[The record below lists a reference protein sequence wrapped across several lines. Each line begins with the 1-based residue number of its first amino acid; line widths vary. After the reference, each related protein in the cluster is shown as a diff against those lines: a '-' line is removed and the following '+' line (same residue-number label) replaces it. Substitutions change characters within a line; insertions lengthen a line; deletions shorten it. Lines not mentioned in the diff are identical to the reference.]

1 MWGSS
6 NSRAQR
12 NLPGL
17 PNKIFG
23 MSVNLFKSLVLAAIG
38 LAIQLTLFF
47 LKRGKTRKLQEIEK
61 KEEEERLK
69 QLEEEWKAS

>member
-47 LKRGKTRKLQEIEK
+47 LKRGKRRKLQEIEK